1 MRVRAFVTAI
11 LTGSLAAAMLA
22 TPAAAGGNATVW
34 VAHGI
39 PGATVDVCLGP
50 NAVKTDFKYG
60 QRFKASLPAGSYT
73 IGVRLAA
80 HEDCKGKLVIKQ
92 TVAVTSDLNATAV
105 AVVKNGKPQLAIYVN
120 DVSAPKT
127 AAQPLMT
134 VSVIHEAKAPAVS
147 VWLAKT
153 LRLVAAT
160 PPPTIQDFTR
170 GEQAGPV
177 ALNTDVYTF
186 WASLPGASAPV
197 IGPAVKDLKAGR
209 GYTII
214 AVGTNAHNYRFIVFS
229 SPLQHGG

>member
-1 MRVRAFVTAI
+1 LRFRALATAV
-11 LTGSLAAAMLA
+11 LTGSLAIAALA
-22 TPAAAGGNATVW
+22 APAAAGENATVW

-39 PGATVDVCLGP
+39 PGATVDVCLGST
-50 NAVKTDFKYG
+50 AVKTDFKYG

-80 HEDCKGKLVIKQ
+80 HQDCKGKLVIKQ
-92 TVAVTSDLNATAV
+92 TVAVTSGLNATAV
-105 AVVKNGKPQLAIYVN
+105 AVVKNDKPQLAIYVN
-120 DVSAPKT
+120 DVRAPET
-127 AAQPLMT
+127 AANPYTT

-153 LRLVAAT
+153 IRLVAAT

-177 ALNTDVYTF
+177 ALNADVYTF
-186 WASLPGASAPV
+186 WVSLAGKSAPV

-209 GYTII
+209 AYTII

-229 SPLQHGG
+229 SPFQNS